1 MKRMDFDGNV
11 FLQTKSRPEPGAAGP
26 TPRPDPDLSAEISLA
41 VEREKGEQVRC
52 RRVFGDNYRCN
63 WLAPD
68 VRPGNRGGSL
78 ALETYRVRNSRLLRV
93 RKTEQGLVIEDVT
106 AQAKAAGNN

>member
-1 MKRMDFDGNV
+1 MDFDGNV
-11 FLQTKSRPEPGAAGP
+11 FSKTTSRPEPGAAGP

-41 VEREKGEQVRC
+41 VERETGEQVRC

-68 VRPGNRGGSL
+68 LRPGTGGGTL
-78 ALETYRVRNSRLLRV
+78 AMETYRVRDSRLLRV
-93 RKTEQGLVIEDVT
+93 RKTEQGLQIEDVT
-106 AQAKAAGNN
+106 AQAKAAINN

>member
-1 MKRMDFDGNV
+1 MDFDDGNV
-11 FLQTKSRPEPGAAGP
+11 FSTTKSRPEPGVAGP

-41 VEREKGEQVRC
+41 VEREMGEQVRC
-52 RRVFGDNYRCN
+52 RRVFGNNYRCN

-68 VRPGNRGGSL
+68 LRPGSRGGTL
-78 ALETYRVRNSRLLRV
+78 ALETYRVRDSRLLRV

-106 AQAKAAGNN
+106 AQAKAASSN

>member
-1 MKRMDFDGNV
+1 MDFDGPV
-11 FLQTKSRPEPGAAGP
+11 FSTTKARPEPGAAGP

-41 VEREKGEQVRC
+41 VEREMGEQVRC

-63 WLAPD
+63 WMAPD
-68 VRPGNRGGSL
+68 LRPASRGATL
-78 ALETYRVRNSRLLRV
+78 ALETYRVRNSRLLRA

-106 AQAKAAGNN
+106 AQAKAASNN

>member
-1 MKRMDFDGNV
+1 MDFDGDV
-11 FLQTKSRPEPGAAGP
+11 FATSKPRTEPGAAGP

-41 VEREKGEQVRC
+41 VDRETGEQVRC

-68 VRPGNRGGSL
+68 LRPGSRGGML

-106 AQAKAAGNN
+106 AQAKAASSN